1 MKKEKIAFITGA
13 SDGVGKAIS
22 MNFAKN
28 GFSIYLL
35 SRSKQKLK
43 KLKKEIIRN
52 YSNNRV
58 ELIPF
63 NMEKK
68 FSDNLLNFCKKKL
81 GPPNILINNSGGP
94 EPTNFSS
101 TNDRMWEKTINRNLL
116 SVIKL
121 STIFSKQMIKN
132 KWGRMI
138 TISSTVAKEP
148 SPTMV
153 QSATSRAAVL
163 AFNKSISFDLA
174 KFNITNNSILL
185 GGIETNRLKKLI
197 KINST
202 KIKISEKKFRKNI
215 LKNIPAGRFGE
226 PDEVASLVEFL
237 ISDNGRYI
245 NGQSIIID
253 GAMSK
258 II

>member
-13 SDGVGKAIS
+13 SDGVGKAIA

-28 GFSIYLL
+28 RFSIYLL

-43 KLKKEIIRN
+43 KLKKEILKK

-58 ELIPF
+58 ELIPY

-68 FSDNLLNFCKKKL
+68 FSVNLLDYCKKKL
-81 GPPNILINNSGGP
+81 GLPNILINNSGGP
-94 EPTNFSS
+94 EPTNFIS
-101 TNDRMWEKTINRNLL
+101 TNDKMWEKTINRNLL

-121 STIFSKQMIKN
+121 STIFSKSMIKS

-148 SPTMV
+148 SSAMV

-174 KFNITNNSILL
+174 KSNVTNNSILL

-197 KINST
+197 KINAKKS
-202 KIKISEKKFRKNI
+202 KINENLLRKNI

-245 NGQSIIID
+245 NGQSIVID

>member
-13 SDGVGKAIS
+13 SDGVGKAIA

-28 GFSIYLL
+28 RFSIYLL

-43 KLKKEIIRN
+43 KLKKEIIKK

-58 ELIPF
+58 ELIPY

-68 FSDNLLNFCKKKL
+68 FSVNLLDYCKKKL
-81 GPPNILINNSGGP
+81 GLPNILINNSGGP
-94 EPTNFSS
+94 EPTNFIS
-101 TNDRMWEKTINRNLL
+101 TNDKMWEKTINRNLL

-121 STIFSKQMIKN
+121 STIFSKSMIKS

-148 SPTMV
+148 SSAMV

-174 KFNITNNSILL
+174 KSNVTNNSILL

-197 KINST
+197 KINAKKS
-202 KIKISEKKFRKNI
+202 KINENLLRKNI

-226 PDEVASLVEFL
+226 PDEVASLVE
-237 ISDNGRYI
+237 N
-245 NGQSIIID
+245 
-253 GAMSK
+253 
-258 II
+258 

>member
-13 SDGVGKAIS
+13 SDGVGKAIA

-43 KLKKEIIRN
+43 KLKKEIFKK
-52 YSNNRV
+52 YSNNRI
-58 ELIPF
+58 ELISY

-68 FSDNLLNFCKKKL
+68 FSVNLLDYCKKKL
-81 GPPNILINNSGGP
+81 GLPNILINNSGGP
-94 EPTNFSS
+94 EPTNFIN
-101 TNDRMWEKTINRNLL
+101 TNDKMWEKTINRNLL

-121 STIFSKQMIKN
+121 STIFSKSMIKS

-148 SPTMV
+148 SSAMV

-174 KFNITNNSILL
+174 KFYVTNNSILL

-197 KINST
+197 KINAKKS
-202 KIKISEKKFRKNI
+202 KINESQLRKNI

-237 ISDNGRYI
+237 ISDKGRYI
-245 NGQSIIID
+245 NGQSIVID

>member
-1 MKKEKIAFITGA
+1 MKKKIAFITGA
-13 SDGVGKAIS
+13 SDGVGKAITLC
-22 MNFAKN
+22 FAKN
-28 GFSIYLL
+28 GFSLYLL

-43 KLKKEIIRN
+43 KLKNEIKKK
-52 YSNNRV
+52 YFNNNI
-58 ELIPF
+58 ELISY

-68 FSDNLLNFCKKKL
+68 FSDNLLNFCKNKFGL
-81 GPPNILINNSGGP
+81 PNILINNSGGP
-94 EPTNFSS
+94 EPTNF
-101 TNDRMWEKTINRNLL
+101 TNTSDKMWEKTINRNLL

-121 STIFSKQMIKN
+121 STIFSRSMIKN

-148 SPTMV
+148 SSGMV

-174 KFNITNNSILL
+174 KSNVTNNSILL

-197 KINST
+197 KINAKKS
-202 KIKISEKKFRKNI
+202 KINESQLRNNI
-215 LKNIPAGRFGE
+215 LKNIPAGRFGK

-237 ISDNGRYI
+237 ISENGRYI
-245 NGQSIIID
+245 NGQSIVID

>member
-28 GFSIYLL
+28 GFSIYLM

>member
-1 MKKEKIAFITGA
+1 MKKDKIAFITGA
-13 SDGVGKAIS
+13 SEGVGKAIA
-22 MNFAKN
+22 MNFAKK
-28 GFSIYLL
+28 GYSIYLL
-35 SRSKQKLK
+35 SRSRQKLK
-43 KLKKEIIRN
+43 KLKKEIIKN
-52 YSNNRV
+52 YSNNRI

-68 FSDNLLNFCKKKL
+68 FSDNLLAYCKKKL
-81 GPPNILINNSGGP
+81 GLPNILINNSGGP
-94 EPTNFSS
+94 EPTNFIN
-101 TNDRMWEKTINRNLL
+101 TNDKMWEKTINRNLL

-121 STIFSKQMIKN
+121 STIFSKSMIRN

-148 SPTMV
+148 SPGMV

-163 AFNKSISFDLA
+163 AFNKSISFNLA

-185 GGIETNRLKKLI
+185 GGIETSRLKKLI
-197 KINST
+197 KINSK
-202 KIKISEKKFRKNI
+202 KIKISEDRFRKNI

-226 PDEVASLVEFL
+226 PSEVASLVEYL
-237 ISDNGRYI
+237 ISDSGRYI
-245 NGQSIIID
+245 NGQSIVID

>member
-28 GFSIYLL
+28 GFSIYLM

-94 EPTNFSS
+94 
-101 TNDRMWEKTINRNLL
+101 
-116 SVIKL
+116 
-121 STIFSKQMIKN
+121 
-132 KWGRMI
+132 
-138 TISSTVAKEP
+138 
-148 SPTMV
+148 
-153 QSATSRAAVL
+153 
-163 AFNKSISFDLA
+163 
-174 KFNITNNSILL
+174 
-185 GGIETNRLKKLI
+185 
-197 KINST
+197 
-202 KIKISEKKFRKNI
+202 
-215 LKNIPAGRFGE
+215 
-226 PDEVASLVEFL
+226 
-237 ISDNGRYI
+237 
-245 NGQSIIID
+245 
-253 GAMSK
+253 
-258 II
+258 

>member
-13 SDGVGKAIS
+13 SDGVGKAIA
-22 MNFAKN
+22 MNLAKN
-28 GFSIYLL
+28 GLSIYLL
-35 SRSKQKLK
+35 SRSKAKLK
-43 KLKKEIIRN
+43 KLQKEIFKK

-58 ELIPF
+58 ELISY

-68 FSDNLLNFCKKKL
+68 FSVSLLDYCKKKL
-81 GPPNILINNSGGP
+81 GLPDILINNSGGP
-94 EPTNFSS
+94 EPTNFIN
-101 TNDRMWEKTINRNLL
+101 TNDKMWEKTINRNLH

-121 STIFSKQMIKN
+121 STIFSKSMIKS

-148 SPTMV
+148 SSAMV

-174 KFNITNNSILL
+174 KFNVTNNSILL

-197 KINST
+197 KINAKKS
-202 KIKISEKKFRKNI
+202 KINENQLRKNI

-237 ISDNGRYI
+237 ISDKGRYI
-245 NGQSIIID
+245 NGQSIVID

>member
-94 EPTNFSS
+94 EPTNFTS

-121 STIFSKQMIKN
+121 STIFSKQMIKD

-174 KFNITNNSILL
+174 KSNITNNSILL

-202 KIKISEKKFRKNI
+202 KKKISEKKFRRNI

-237 ISDNGRYI
+237 ISDSGRYI

>member
-94 EPTNFSS
+94 EPTNFTS

>member
-1 MKKEKIAFITGA
+1 MKKDKIAFITGA
-13 SDGVGKAIS
+13 SEGVGKAIA
-22 MNFAKN
+22 MNFAKK
-28 GFSIYLL
+28 GYSIYLL
-35 SRSKQKLK
+35 SRSRQKLK
-43 KLKKEIIRN
+43 KLKKEIIKN
-52 YSNNRV
+52 YSNNRI

-121 STIFSKQMIKN
+121 STLFSKQMIKN

-202 KIKISEKKFRKNI
+202 KIKISEKKLRKNI

-245 NGQSIIID
+245 NGQTIIID

>member
-13 SDGVGKAIS
+13 SDGVGKAIA

-43 KLKKEIIRN
+43 QLKTEILKK

-58 ELIPF
+58 ELISY

-68 FSDNLLNFCKKKL
+68 FSVNLLNYCKKKL
-81 GPPNILINNSGGP
+81 GLPNILINNSGGP
-94 EPTNFSS
+94 EPTNFIS
-101 TNDRMWEKTINRNLL
+101 TNDKMWEKTINRNLL

-121 STIFSKQMIKN
+121 STMFSKSMIQN

-148 SPTMV
+148 SSAMV

-174 KFNITNNSILL
+174 KSNVTNNSILL

-197 KINST
+197 KINAKKS
-202 KIKISEKKFRKNI
+202 KISEDQLRKNI

-245 NGQSIIID
+245 NGQSIVID

>member
-13 SDGVGKAIS
+13 SDGVGKAIA
-22 MNFAKN
+22 MNFAKS

-43 KLKKEIIRN
+43 KLKTEILKK

-58 ELIPF
+58 ELISY

-68 FSDNLLNFCKKKL
+68 FSVNLLDYCKNKL
-81 GPPNILINNSGGP
+81 GLPNILINNSGGP
-94 EPTNFSS
+94 EPTNFIS
-101 TNDRMWEKTINRNLL
+101 TNDKMWEKTINRNLL

-121 STIFSKQMIKN
+121 STMFSKSMIQN

-138 TISSTVAKEP
+138 TISSTIAKEP
-148 SPTMV
+148 SSAMV

-174 KFNITNNSILL
+174 KSNVTNNSILL

-197 KINST
+197 KINAKKS
-202 KIKISEKKFRKNI
+202 KISEDQLRKNI

-245 NGQSIIID
+245 NGQSIVID

>member
-1 MKKEKIAFITGA
+1 MKKDKIAFITGA
-13 SDGVGKAIS
+13 SEGVGKAIA
-22 MNFAKN
+22 MNFAKK
-28 GFSIYLL
+28 GYSIYLL
-35 SRSKQKLK
+35 SRSRQKLK
-43 KLKKEIIRN
+43 KLKKEIIKN
-52 YSNNRV
+52 YSNNRI

-68 FSDNLLNFCKKKL
+68 FSDNLLAYCKKKL
-81 GPPNILINNSGGP
+81 GLPNILINNSGGP
-94 EPTNFSS
+94 EPTNFIN
-101 TNDRMWEKTINRNLL
+101 TNDKMWEKTINRNLL

-121 STIFSKQMIKN
+121 STIFSKQMIKD

-148 SPTMV
+148 SPGMV

-163 AFNKSISFDLA
+163 AFNKSISFNLA

-185 GGIETNRLKKLI
+185 GGIETSRLKKLI
-197 KINST
+197 KINSK
-202 KIKISEKKFRKNI
+202 KIKISEDRFRKNI

-226 PDEVASLVEFL
+226 PSEVASLVEYL
-237 ISDNGRYI
+237 ISDSGRYI
-245 NGQSIIID
+245 NGQSIVID

>member
-1 MKKEKIAFITGA
+1 MKKDKIAFITGA
-13 SDGVGKAIS
+13 SEGVGKAIAMS
-22 MNFAKN
+22 FAKK
-28 GFSIYLL
+28 GYSIYLL
-35 SRSKQKLK
+35 SRSRQKLK
-43 KLKKEIIRN
+43 KLKKEIIKN
-52 YSNNRV
+52 YSNNRI

-68 FSDNLLNFCKKKL
+68 FSDNLLAYCKKKL
-81 GPPNILINNSGGP
+81 GLPNILINNSGGP
-94 EPTNFSS
+94 EPTNFIN
-101 TNDRMWEKTINRNLL
+101 TNDKMWEKTINRNLL

-121 STIFSKQMIKN
+121 STIFSKSMIRN

-148 SPTMV
+148 SPGMV

-163 AFNKSISFDLA
+163 AFNKSISFNLA

-185 GGIETNRLKKLI
+185 GGIETSRLKKLI
-197 KINST
+197 KINSK
-202 KIKISEKKFRKNI
+202 KIKISEDRFRKNI

-226 PDEVASLVEFL
+226 PSEVASLVEYL
-237 ISDNGRYI
+237 ISDSGRYI
-245 NGQSIIID
+245 NGQSIVID

>member
-13 SDGVGKAIS
+13 SDGVGKAIA

-43 KLKKEIIRN
+43 QLKTEILKK

-58 ELIPF
+58 ELISY

-68 FSDNLLNFCKKKL
+68 FSVNLLDYCKKKL
-81 GPPNILINNSGGP
+81 GLPNILINNSGGP
-94 EPTNFSS
+94 EPTNFIS
-101 TNDRMWEKTINRNLL
+101 TNDKMWEKTINRNLL

-121 STIFSKQMIKN
+121 STIFSKSMIQN

-148 SPTMV
+148 SSAMV

-174 KFNITNNSILL
+174 KSNVTNNSILL

-197 KINST
+197 KINAKKS
-202 KIKISEKKFRKNI
+202 KISEDQLRKNI

-245 NGQSIIID
+245 NGQSIVID

>member
-28 GFSIYLL
+28 GFSIYLM

-202 KIKISEKKFRKNI
+202 KIKISEKKLRKNI

>member
-28 GFSIYLL
+28 GFSIYLM

-68 FSDNLLNFCKKKL
+68 FSNNLLNFCKKKL

-94 EPTNFSS
+94 EPTNFLS
-101 TNDRMWEKTINRNLL
+101 TNDRMWKKTINRNLL

>member
-28 GFSIYLL
+28 GFSIYLM

-68 FSDNLLNFCKKKL
+68 FSNNLLNFCKKKL

-94 EPTNFSS
+94 EPTNFTS